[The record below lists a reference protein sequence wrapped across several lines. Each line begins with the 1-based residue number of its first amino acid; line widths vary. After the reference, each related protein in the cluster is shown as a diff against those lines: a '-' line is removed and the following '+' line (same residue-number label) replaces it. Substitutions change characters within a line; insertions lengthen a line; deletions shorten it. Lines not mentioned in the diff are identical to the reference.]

1 MRKAAISISVLTLIA
16 TLLVPM
22 QANAATA
29 KAGAKC
35 TKLKATQ
42 IDWSKEIHLHQIRY
56 EVGLG

>member
-1 MRKAAISISVLTLIA
+1 MRKAAISVSVLTLIA

-42 IDWSKEIHLHQIRY
+42 I
-56 EVGLG
+56 VGAKKLDRKSVV